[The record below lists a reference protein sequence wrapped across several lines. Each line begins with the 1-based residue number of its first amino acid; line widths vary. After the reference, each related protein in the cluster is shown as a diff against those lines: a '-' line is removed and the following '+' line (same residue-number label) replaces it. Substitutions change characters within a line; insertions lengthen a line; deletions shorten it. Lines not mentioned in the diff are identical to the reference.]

1 MVEEEDEAAAIG
13 VEKEDMTGV
22 EKEEEAIGVEV
33 VRVGVKLVSSS
44 EMLSL

>member
-1 MVEEEDEAAAIG
+1 MVEEEDEAAAAIG

-22 EKEEEAIGVEV
+22 EKEEEAIGV
-33 VRVGVKLVSSS
+33 GVKLVSSS